1 MAAPAPLELNVGLKY
16 FNTSSSKV
24 LIDIFETPE
33 DNKVKIQVIV
43 VNLYQED
50 DEELFDLVEIEYEL
64 REI

>member
-1 MAAPAPLELNVGLKY
+1 MKY

-33 DNKVKIQVIV
+33 DNKVKVQVSV
-43 VNLYQED
+43 VSLYHED
-50 DEELFDLVEIEYEL
+50 DEDLFDLVEIEYEL